1 MIKLFSALLIAGLIT
16 SCASSGHT
24 YRYGKG
30 KKQKCKVTM
39 RVLPK
44 KAQCKH

>member
-1 MIKLFSALLIAGLIT
+1 MKKLFSALLIAGLIT

-30 KKQKCKVTM
+30 KSQKCKVTL

-44 KAQCKH
+44 SARCNH